1 MTLNKDS
8 IGVFRQKLIEQNE
21 LDMIHLLLWVL
32 FQLVHNTWY
41 IITKKLLSSIVQTF
55 CEPA

>member
-8 IGVFRQKLIEQNE
+8 IRVCNLRYIEQNE

-32 FQLVHNTWY
+32 FQLVHNTPY
-41 IITKKLLSSIVQTF
+41 IITKQCYL
-55 CEPA
+55 P